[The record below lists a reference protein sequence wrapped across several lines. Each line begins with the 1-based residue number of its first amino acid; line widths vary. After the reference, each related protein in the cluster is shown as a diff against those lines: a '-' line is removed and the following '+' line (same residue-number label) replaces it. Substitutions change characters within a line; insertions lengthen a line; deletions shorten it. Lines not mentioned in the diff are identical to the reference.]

1 LPESQLIW
9 INTILDI
16 FPMLVAAQ
24 LTNADVEV
32 VMQLED
38 KLMGMRVGYTVAV
51 LVAVMVVLIIAA
63 NMVG

>member
-1 LPESQLIW
+1 
-9 INTILDI
+9 
-16 FPMLVAAQ
+16 MLVAAQ